1 MLDNDAQKIALAI
14 EIMQEINDLFKE
26 TPAEEINQLMEDC
39 KIKAMQPNRTP
50 DMIRQAFLLRSG
62 LILGTLMYR
71 TFDFDPD
78 TREFKVLGNGDK

>member
-26 TPAEEINQLMEDC
+26 APAEEINQLMRDC
-39 KIKAMQPNRTP
+39 QSKATQPHRTP

-71 TFDFDPD
+71 TFDFDPE
-78 TREFKVLGNGDK
+78 TRDFVVLPHGDK

>member
-26 TPAEEINQLMEDC
+26 APAEEINQLMEDC
-39 KIKAMQPNRTP
+39 KVKAMQSNRTP

-71 TFDFDPD
+71 NFDFNPT
-78 TREFKVLGNGDK
+78 TREFTVLSDGDQ